1 MSFSFAKIERPT
13 VTENI
18 IDQIKEQLL
27 SGKLKAGDQLP
38 PERVLAETLSVGR
51 SSVREAIRALQYMGI
66 LEVRCGEGTF
76 LSENISLLSD
86 HFKASYLLKR
96 FTVMEL
102 IEARKTIEGEMVY
115 LATVRS
121 SMEDREMLE
130 ELQQRM
136 EEVADDVEEFLKT
149 DFEFH
154 RKIAEMSQN
163 SVLAEMLNA
172 MRELTLEENLDV
184 VKKPGQIRNALGY
197 HKRILAAILACDA
210 EGAREVM
217 LEHLRNIENTIIEL
231 VQGKVEEEGK

>member
-1 MSFSFAKIERPT
+1 MSFSFQKIDRPT

-18 IDQIKEQLL
+18 IEQIKEQLL

-86 HFKASYLLKR
+86 HFKVSYLLKR
-96 FTVMEL
+96 FSVMEL
-102 IEARKTIEGEMVY
+102 IEARKTIEGEMVF

-121 SMEDREMLE
+121 SLEDREMLE
-130 ELQQRM
+130 QLLQKM
-136 EEVADDVEEFLKT
+136 ETVSDNVEEFLKT

-163 SVLAEMLNA
+163 SVLTEMLNA

-184 VKKPGQIRNALGY
+184 VKKPGQIRNALSY

-210 EGAREVM
+210 DGAREIM
-217 LEHLRNIENTIIEL
+217 LEHLRDIESAIIEL
-231 VQGKVEEEGK
+231 EQSKLEEERK